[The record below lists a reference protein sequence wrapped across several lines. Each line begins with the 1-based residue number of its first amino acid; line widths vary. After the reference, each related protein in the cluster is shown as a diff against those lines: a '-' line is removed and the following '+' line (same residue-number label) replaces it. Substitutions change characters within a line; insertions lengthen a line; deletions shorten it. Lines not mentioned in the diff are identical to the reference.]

1 MIYIY
6 KSNHIH
12 CFIIRSNSRKICPE
26 NLTLPSTSHTV
37 KGLSSSSST
46 SSDSNSD
53 DNPKQSKRNH
63 GSKSGKRTVVKYKR
77 SYGTENRNKRCKKKI
92 FNSDSSSSESL
103 KNVMKR
109 NEKRSRK
116 TTYRVQAKG
125 TGRIKLIKREE
136 SYSDEDSS
144 SSDSS
149 VETDNKTKITKCHR
163 QHKSKRNRSPNVHD
177 HATKSGRTTR
187 NKERT
192 SILEKLKFKNKD
204 QKCNESRQ
212 SRSRSS
218 SESSNASKRDK
229 RSSYRHRESR
239 NTSEYGNQDDSASIN
254 NKDMPRNEHKSKSK
268 KKTYYFESSDSEDDH
283 LRSNSQCS
291 NHSNRSYS
299 RWRKSKHKDK
309 HKDKERHKSRIFNL
323 SQSNA
328 STILTMSISSK
339 NDTYPTKHSDRNN
352 SDYKEKHSRKES
364 KYKKS
369 ENEKKSRSK
378 KRKRRLRSSS
388 SSNSG

>member
-1 MIYIY
+1 M
-6 KSNHIH
+6 
-12 CFIIRSNSRKICPE
+12 FIIRSNSRKICPE
-26 NLTLPSTSHTV
+26 NLTLPSTSHTA
-37 KGLSSSSST
+37 KELSSSSST
-46 SSDSNSD
+46 SSDTNSD

-77 SYGTENRNKRCKKKI
+77 LYGTENRNKRCKKKI

-149 VETDNKTKITKCHR
+149 VETDSKTKITKCHR
-163 QHKSKRNRSPNVHD
+163 QHKSKRNRSPSVHD
-177 HATKSGRTTR
+177 HVAKSGRTTR

-192 SILEKLKFKNKD
+192 STLEKLKFKNKD

-239 NTSEYGNQDDSASIN
+239 NTSEYGNQEDSASIN